1 MRLVLATGNPG
12 KVAEI
17 AAILDGVDLAP
28 RPAALD
34 DPVEDGPTLLA
45 NARIKAAAVVAAT
58 GEAAL
63 ADDTGL
69 EVDALDG
76 RPGVTTARFA
86 GEGATVD
93 DNIDRLLAELAGVA
107 PARRTAR
114 WRTVALVVRPDGSE
128 VVAEGV
134 CEGTVTTARHGDGGF
149 GYDPVFVPAD
159 GDGRAFS
166 EMTLAEKNAV
176 SHRGRAFRLLAARL
190 GTSSTGDR

>member
-17 AAILDGVDLAP
+17 AAILDGADLVP
-28 RPAALD
+28 RPAD
-34 DPVEDGPTLLA
+34 IGDPVEDGPTLLA
-45 NARIKAAAVVAAT
+45 NARIKAAAVVTAT

-86 GEGATVD
+86 GEGATAD
-93 DNIDRLLAELAGVA
+93 DNIARRLAELAGV
-107 PARRTAR
+107 PPDRRTAR
-114 WRTVALVVRPDGSE
+114 WRTVALVLRPDGSE

-134 CEGTVTTARHGDGGF
+134 CEGTISAARRSEGGF

-166 EMTLAEKNAV
+166 EMTVAEKNAI
-176 SHRGRAFRLLAARL
+176 SHRGKAFRQLDSVL
-190 GTSSTGDR
+190 GTSGPGSR

>member
-17 AAILDGVDLAP
+17 AAILDGADLVP
-28 RPAALD
+28 RPADLG

-45 NARIKAAAVVAAT
+45 NARIKAAAVVTAT

-76 RPGVTTARFA
+76 RPGLTTARVA
-86 GEGATVD
+86 GEGATAD
-93 DNIDRLLAELAGVA
+93 ENISRLLALLVA
-107 PARRTAR
+107 VPPDRRTAR
-114 WRTVALVVRPDGSE
+114 WRTVALVLRPDGSE

-134 CEGTVTTARHGDGGF
+134 CEGTISTARRGEGGF

-176 SHRGRAFRLLAARL
+176 SHRGKAFRLIAARL
-190 GTSSTGDR
+190 GTSGPGSR